1 MQVLFR
7 YNVQEGWGITLRS
20 DLDLAWT
27 VECKFEK
34 KGLIAFSPLQTVFEW
49 DLEKKFVFFTPF
61 LPSPRYRVWD
71 QGIPWLPGFWIAV
84 FKAPSSHSF
93 LIWCYEPRRIMLFKR
108 KNGVR
113 KMQGEDRK
121 MGKKIRKSLLCERIL
136 PLQCVSLNYSDMH
149 FHSSIF
155 VKW

>member
-1 MQVLFR
+1 
-7 YNVQEGWGITLRS
+7 
-20 DLDLAWT
+20 
-27 VECKFEK
+27 
-34 KGLIAFSPLQTVFEW
+34 
-49 DLEKKFVFFTPF
+49 
-61 LPSPRYRVWD
+61 
-71 QGIPWLPGFWIAV
+71 
-84 FKAPSSHSF
+84 
-93 LIWCYEPRRIMLFKR
+93 MLFKR

-155 VKW
+155 VK